1 MKIAQMCLTRAWGGL
16 EMCAVQYAKL
26 VEQRNFTSYAILME
40 GSPALQNI
48 GLPSERVLTLP
59 GSGYFN
65 PISSHKIHRFLMRNK
80 IDALF
85 VHHLKDLWLSYT
97 ATKVYSPVQVIG
109 FSHMFLR
116 GVNKKDLLHSMV
128 YSELKNLVVL
138 TEVQKR
144 ASLECLPVPEEKYV
158 TIPNGVDTKKFH
170 PSKRSADTR
179 RNLFG
184 VSHSTPLSTHSE
196 NLLSDNETTSSSN
209 ETVIGMVGRLDP
221 QKGQWEFLQ
230 AAAILAKD
238 FPSARFVCV
247 GQPNKDADGAAYK
260 KKLEDGIAQFGLS
273 DRFFLLGHHSDVSA
287 LTASIDIFA
296 VPSYEET
303 FGLCTIEAMAS
314 GCAVVGT
321 NAGGTP
327 ELIDDEV
334 TGLLFA
340 PHSVDDLV
348 RVLRI
353 YLNNP
358 ALARQHGLAAR
369 NRVEKLFDINV
380 VMDRIL
386 NLVKV

>member
-48 GLPSERVLTLP
+48 GLPAERILTLP

-170 PSKRSADTR
+170 PSKRSLKIR
-179 RNLFG
+179 RDLFQITDSDI
-184 VSHSTPLSTHSE
+184 VSSNRTVT
-196 NLLSDNETTSSSN
+196 SDNGTA
-209 ETVIGMVGRLDP
+209 IGMVGRLDP

-287 LTASIDIFA
+287 LTASIDLFA

-327 ELIDDEV
+327 ELIDDGV